1 MAIQLAYYRQHKNF
15 VLTYEPAMTRLFKK
29 GRTETIRSCT
39 IESSKWVLAMDDENF
54 NSQDRANLLREA
66 CKKHQSL
73 YLEAMYGDGK
83 KYFLNYFKFL
93 KIFKIFRSRSTS
105 FRFKCSS

>member
-1 MAIQLAYYRQHKNF
+1 MIKTFKVSPDAFYQMAIQLAHYRQHKKF

-39 IESSKWVLAMDDENF
+39 IESSKWVLATDDQNF
-54 NSQDRANLLREA
+54 KKAEKVELLRDA
-66 CKKHQSL
+66 CKKHQEL

-83 KYFLNYFKFL
+83 IKN
-93 KIFKIFRSRSTS
+93 
-105 FRFKCSS
+105 